1 MITILNHRDQPLPE
15 DNHCKNAIVSIVMGD
30 RYQTPWN
37 AACKNSWTAYA
48 DKYGYDIIIIQCHL
62 DDSERAHARSVSWQK
77 LLILNQPWARHYERL
92 VWVDSDIVF
101 SNAAPDIIKSM
112 PDHRRVGIC
121 ECSDQLSVH
130 ERLIYVERLL
140 KIDYGAVDAVL
151 MWKFFQENNYA
162 TYGIKNE
169 TGIMYGAG
177 VLVLSPMF
185 HNALL
190 LHVYENEDRG
200 RLYEQPFLSHALLM
214 EGAHQKLSPRFNWGV
229 LEFLVMQF
237 PEFFGKT
244 ATLPE
249 VKAIWPHLMNEL
261 SKAYFLHFAGCPS
274 VFQHYATI
282 VSAAADASEGDA
294 GLRVA

>member
-1 MITILNHRDQPLPE
+1 
-15 DNHCKNAIVSIVMGD
+15 MGD
-30 RYQTPWN
+30 RYQKPWA

-48 DKYGYDIIIIQCHL
+48 DKYGYDIIIIECHL
-62 DDSERAHARSVSWQK
+62 DDSERARARSVSWQK
-77 LLILNQPWARHYERL
+77 LLVLNQPWARQYERL

-101 SNAAPDIIKSM
+101 SNTAPDILKSM
-112 PDHRRVGIC
+112 PDHRRVGIS
-121 ECSDQLSVH
+121 ECSDQLSAY

-140 KIDYGAVDAVL
+140 KIDYGAVDPIL

-162 TYGIKNE
+162 SYGIKNE
-169 TGIMYGAG
+169 TGIMFGAG

-190 LHVYENEDRG
+190 LHVYENEDHG
-200 RLYEQPFLSHALLM
+200 RLYEQPFLSHALMM
-214 EGAHQKLSPRFNWGV
+214 EGAFQKLSPRFNWGV

-244 ATLPE
+244 ASRLDVE
-249 VKAIWPHLMNEL
+249 AIWPHLINEL

-274 VFQHYATI
+274 IFQHYAAI
-282 VSAAADASEGDA
+282 VSASADATQGDA

>member
-1 MITILNHRDQPLPE
+1 
-15 DNHCKNAIVSIVMGD
+15 
-30 RYQTPWN
+30 
-37 AACKNSWTAYA
+37 
-48 DKYGYDIIIIQCHL
+48 
-62 DDSERAHARSVSWQK
+62 
-77 LLILNQPWARHYERL
+77 
-92 VWVDSDIVF
+92 
-101 SNAAPDIIKSM
+101 
-112 PDHRRVGIC
+112 
-121 ECSDQLSVH
+121 
-130 ERLIYVERLL
+130 
-140 KIDYGAVDAVL
+140 
-151 MWKFFQENNYA
+151 
-162 TYGIKNE
+162 
-169 TGIMYGAG
+169 
-177 VLVLSPMF
+177 
-185 HNALL
+185 
-190 LHVYENEDRG
+190 
-200 RLYEQPFLSHALLM
+200 M